1 MCSCFLLLIAD
12 CCVIGGQ
19 GLWTGLLVGMTF
31 MVVGLMS
38 YLKCRVDWQKASE
51 EAQMRS
57 LPAAQSHA
65 VVAEE
70 VGVPAKEEK
79 LQSIQCQGQVE
90 NVGIELETDELFK
103 KWLQLLQRS
112 I

>member
-1 MCSCFLLLIAD
+1 MCSYFLSLIAD
-12 CCVIGGQ
+12 CCATGGQ

-38 YLKCRVDWQKASE
+38 YLICRVDWRKASE

-65 VVAEE
+65 VAAEE
-70 VGVPAKEEK
+70 VGVPAKEEH
-79 LQSIQCQGQVE
+79 LQSIQCQGQVG
-90 NVGIELETDELFK
+90 NVGIVELETDELFK
-103 KWLQLLQRS
+103 K
-112 I
+112 